1 MGSGA
6 IPMAVDRPRGHG
18 RDMNDYSPAPP
29 RRLVRVREGRML
41 AGVCTGIAR
50 YFNVDPAIVR
60 VIFAVLAF
68 AGGSGFLIYLVAW
81 IVMPE
86 G

>member
-1 MGSGA
+1 M
-6 IPMAVDRPRGHG
+6 GHG
-18 RDMNDYSPAPP
+18 RGMSENFSPP